1 MPDPVWSRG
10 EGCGGGGCGGA
21 GGSGGGGGGCAEM
34 LRIVTVK
41 VTHAYGKREDLQS
54 IGQHGDCNSQA
65 FARHKSGLAA

>member
-1 MPDPVWSRG
+1 
-10 EGCGGGGCGGA
+10 
-21 GGSGGGGGGCAEM
+21 M